1 MLIAMYSYLVM
12 MNPLPTLFCILRFLL
27 NLWQNLST
35 TQPRC
40 SRKSRRCYR
49 FSPILVLPA
58 LFCCYSGVMMSTH
71 SFVLGIDA
79 PVTKF
84 PSLAFASRVYNRR
97 LFGKPISRIVLS
109 FQYHPRHSYRP
120 PRWRRRRKRRGLDD
134 PKPADDDP
142 PISPFSKLP
151 DPDPFEELSYSLLF
165 PSAAQAHANT
175 AEPSTE
181 GAPLAWDFLSES
193 PSSTFPVTI
202 DSGATIS
209 ITPHRDD
216 FVEYSELTGSV
227 LQGLAKGLPINGTG
241 IVRWRVQMDDG
252 SFTELEAP
260 AYHVSTAR
268 CRLFSPQSYLQHK
281 EATSGENVLESFVIR
296 GSTLQFETANGNRA
310 SIHYNPKNNLP
321 TCKMSNVIPI
331 KTPVVN
337 HGCVTDSSNPNLSTA
352 QKELIKWHYRLCHHG
367 LAAIQRLM
375 QSGALG
381 SSPLIKAA
389 SKCELP
395 KCASCQFGKAKR
407 RPTDATQKTLVRER
421 EYNMKKETLF
431 PGQRVSMD
439 HFVVKQKGRLYTSK
453 GQSHQDSM
461 YSGGCIFVDHA
472 TGDIHIEHLVNF
484 TATETIAAK
493 QRYEKRMFD
502 LGITVQ
508 AYQSDNGIFASNAFV
523 NEIES
528 GLQNIKFSGV
538 GAHHQNGIAERAI
551 GTILS
556 KARTILI
563 HAAIRW
569 PDAADTSLWPM
580 AVDYVVFQHNHMPRT
595 SAGMMSPI
603 DLIVKSKAGRQVFQ
617 DMHVW
622 GCPCYVLDPTLQ
634 DGHKLPK
641 WKPRSRRGIFLGF
654 SRRHSSRVPLVL
666 NTRTGHISPQ
676 FHVVFDD
683 WFTSV
688 IGTGTDRPF
697 NEHEWTQLFADAR
710 YHYAFD
716 EDDPVTL
723 ADEWIEQQDDN
734 VDRSAQIRRT
744 QQRVRFEEPVVQPQQ
759 QDGMLKQREQDKPAQ
774 DNPPTEPNEPQQ
786 EDPQLQPIEEEPVIV
801 EEPPSSPTQQQQ
813 PPPNAEEPSPSVR
826 RSGRTR
832 KAPLRWGYDGTQGA
846 GYRAL
851 ASFAAFV
858 TNAMTSTAYRAY
870 LDSDTDSDTFG
881 FRDPIVFQAS
891 SKKNNPDLPSY
902 YEAMTGDDREGYIA
916 AMGNEVKELEDKG
929 TWVLTLRSEMEKR
942 GGKALPSTWA
952 FRRKRY
958 PDGSVRKLKARLCV
972 RGDRQTYGLDYFET
986 YAPVVQWVTIRLVL
1000 LMVLVFQWETV
1011 QTDYTN
1017 AFAQAFLTED
1027 VYMELP
1033 KDFAPNTDDG
1043 KEYVLHLKKSLYGLK
1058 QAPLS
1063 WYDHLKGHLEQRGF
1077 KQSAFDPCLFYDPIK
1092 RILCLV
1098 YIDDVI
1104 WAGPDKSLIMKVMDS
1119 LKDDLEMT
1127 VEGDVSAYLG
1137 IDFERLNNGQIKLK
1151 QYGLID
1157 KVLKATGL
1165 QDCNPDKTPA
1175 SQTPLGKDQDG
1186 EDYAE
1191 QWSYASVVG
1200 MLLYLASNSRPEIAY
1215 AVHQCARFTHNPKT
1229 SHAKAVK
1236 RICRY
1241 LKGTRDQGMT
1251 LTPSKECLS
1260 VDCYVDADFAGQWNS
1275 EDPQDPLCVKSRTGY
1290 VLMVANCPV
1299 HWVSK
1304 LQTEIAVSTMEAE
1317 YIALSLAMRDL
1328 IPLRGLVD
1336 EIKAMFDINELP
1348 CRTYSKVFEDNNGTI
1363 LLATTPRM
1371 TPRSKHIAVK
1381 YHFFKEHV
1389 YNGNIRLVKV
1399 ASDEQVADCLTKGLD
1414 KTLFQRARKMLSGW

>member
-1 MLIAMYSYLVM
+1 
-12 MNPLPTLFCILRFLL
+12 
-27 NLWQNLST
+27 
-35 TQPRC
+35 
-40 SRKSRRCYR
+40 
-49 FSPILVLPA
+49 
-58 LFCCYSGVMMSTH
+58 MMSTH

-79 PVTKF
+79 PLTKF
-84 PSLAFASRVYNRR
+84 PSLAFASRVYHRR
-97 LFGKPISRIVLS
+97 LFGQPNSKITLA
-109 FQYHPRHSYRP
+109 FKYHRRTFYLP
-120 PRWRRRRKRRGLDD
+120 PRWRRRRRRKRRDLDD
-134 PKPADDDP
+134 ASPADDDP
-142 PISPFSKLP
+142 PPTPFPKPP
-151 DPDPFEELSYSLLF
+151 DPDPFEELSFSILF
-165 PSAAQAHANT
+165 PTAVPHQAQANT

-181 GAPLAWDFLSES
+181 GAPLAWNFLSES
-193 PSSTFPVTI
+193 SASTFSVTI
-202 DSGATIS
+202 DSGATIT
-209 ITPHRDD
+209 ITPFRDD
-216 FVEYSELTGSV
+216 FVEYSAQTGSV
-227 LQGLAKGLPINGTG
+227 LQGLAKGLPKDGTG
-241 IVRWRVQMDDG
+241 IVRWRMQLDDG
-252 SFTELEAP
+252 SYTEMEAP

-281 EATSGENVLESFVIR
+281 EATSAENVLESFVIR
-296 GSTLQFETANGNRA
+296 GSTLRFEIADGKVA
-310 SIHYNPKNNLP
+310 SISYHPENNLP
-321 TCKMSNVIPI
+321 TCTMANVQPS
-331 KTPVVN
+331 PSVN
-337 HGCVTDSSNPNLSTA
+337 QACVTHTQNPNLTTA
-352 QKELIKWHYRLCHHG
+352 QKELMKWHYRLCHHG

-381 SSPLIKAA
+381 PSSLIKAA

-407 RPTDATQKTLVRER
+407 RPTDTSTKTIVRER
-421 EYNMKKETLF
+421 EYGLKKDQLF

-439 HFVVKQKGRLYTSK
+439 HFVVKQKGRLYSSR
-453 GQSHQDSM
+453 GQSHEDSM

-502 LGITVQ
+502 FGITVQ
-508 AYQSDNGIFASNAFV
+508 AYQSDNGIFASKAFV

-538 GAHHQNGIAERAI
+538 GAHHQNGIAERGI

-556 KARTILI
+556 KARTILL

-569 PDAADTSLWPM
+569 PDAADISLRPM

-595 SAGMMSPI
+595 STGMMSPMEMI
-603 DLIVKSKAGRQVFQ
+603 MKSKVGRQALE

-654 SRRHSSRVPLVL
+654 SKRHSSRVPLVL
-666 NTRTGHISPQ
+666 NTKTGHISPQ

-688 IGTGTDRPF
+688 IGASPDRPF
-697 NEHEWTQLFADAR
+697 DQNEWTQLFADSR

-716 EDDPVTL
+716 EDDPITL
-723 ADEWIEQQDDN
+723 ADEWVDQHEDQ
-734 VDRSAQIRRT
+734 VDRSAQIRIT
-744 QQRVRFEEPVVQPQQ
+744 QQRVRFADQNDPPEPDTTAQ
-759 QDGMLKQREQDKPAQ
+759 QREQDQPATN
-774 DNPPTEPNEPQQ
+774 DPPSEPNPPQQQ
-786 EDPQLQPIEEEPVIV
+786 EEPPLQPVEEEEPPAI
-801 EEPPSSPTQQQQ
+801 EEPPSSPQQQ
-813 PPPNAEEPSPSVR
+813 PQPEPSPSLR

-846 GYRAL
+846 GYQAL

-858 TNAMTSTAYRAY
+858 TNATTSAAYQAF
-870 LDSDTDSDTFG
+870 LDLDTDSDTFG
-881 FRDPIVFQAS
+881 FRDPIVYQAS

-902 YEAMTGDDREGYIA
+902 YEAMTGDDREGYVA

-929 TWVLTLRSEMEKR
+929 TWVMTLQSEMEKR
-942 GGKALPSTWA
+942 GGKALPSTRA

-972 RGDRQTYGLDYFET
+972 RGDKQTYGLDYFET
-986 YAPVVQWVTIRLVL
+986 YAPVVQWITIRLVL
-1000 LMVLVFQWETV
+1000 LMVLVYNWETV

-1033 KDFAPNTDDG
+1033 KDFAPDTEDG
-1043 KEYVLHLKKSLYGLK
+1043 EEYVLHLKKSLYGLK
-1058 QAPLS
+1058 QAPLL
-1063 WYDHLKGHLEQRGF
+1063 WYDHLKGHLKQRGF
-1077 KQSAFDPCLFYDPIK
+1077 KQSAFDPCLFYEPTK

-1104 WAGPDKSLIMKVMDS
+1104 WAGPDKARIMKVLES

-1157 KVLKATGL
+1157 KVLNATGL

-1175 SQTPLGKDQDG
+1175 SQKPLGKDQDG

-1215 AVHQCARFTHNPKT
+1215 AVHQCARFTHNPKA

-1241 LKGTRDQGMT
+1241 LKGTRDQGMI
-1251 LTPSKECLS
+1251 LTPSKDCLS

-1275 EDPQDPLCVKSRTGY
+1275 EDPQDRLCVKSRTGY
-1290 VLMVANCPV
+1290 VLMVGNCPV

-1317 YIALSLAMRDL
+1317 YIALSFAMRDL

-1336 EIKAMFDINELP
+1336 EIKTMFNINELP
-1348 CRTYSKVFEDNNGTI
+1348 CRAYSKVFEDNNGTI
-1363 LLATTPRM
+1363 LLATSPRM
-1371 TPRSKHIAVK
+1371 TPCSKHIAVK

-1414 KTLFQRARKMLSGW
+1414 KTLFQRARKMLAGW